1 MIAAILVSLLVGF
14 IAGFLVHRKHA
25 AKAATVEAKSKAI
38 LDALKG
44 K

>member
-1 MIAAILVSLLVGF
+1 MITYLSLLAVGF

-25 AKAATVEAKSKAI
+25 EKAASLEAKGRQA

-44 K
+44 R

>member
-1 MIAAILVSLLVGF
+1 MITYLSLLAVGF

-25 AKAATVEAKSKAI
+25 AKAASLESKGKSI